1 MRRVVVKKLR
11 QRCFLVSLPN
21 ISEQVFVKPVWAVT
35 ASAKYRKVSLL
46 RRPHQQNATLNLGY
60 VQLSLEVLDNY
71 LIYLYIRDTSKML
84 LEIRSSRPAVFFKNF
99 VLQNL
104 QVSQES
110 ICDEVFFRKAVSP
123 YSCNCIKKV
132 RHRRFPVNILIWI
145 YLLIVSFQSKPLF
158 LNRSDLRTDQQMN
171 KERINKKNISENL
184 TSEFMW
190 YKNFR
195 R

>member
-11 QRCFLVSLPN
+11 QRCFLVSFPN
-21 ISEQVFVKPVWAVT
+21 ISEHVFVKPVWAVT

-110 ICDEVFFRKAVSP
+110 ICDGVFFRKAATVLRK
-123 YSCNCIKKV
+123 YATDV
-132 RHRRFPVNILIWI
+132 FQWI
-145 YLLIVSFQSKPLF
+145 YLFEYTCSLFHFSRNLSFW
-158 LNRSDLRTDQQMN
+158 TDQIWEQI
-171 KERINKKNISENL
+171 KKWTKKRINKKNISENL